1 MSFGSGGLLL
11 YLGKE
16 SVPVNTFQKGSLN
29 QTFLPKYFL
38 ILDFHP
44 GDSFLVKLCV
54 ASQKDY
60 SFRPAGG
67 TAPPKYLLS
76 HLGFLSLCI
85 NFELFFLLKRLLGN
99 IFISRLH
106 MSSHFTRCRSRA
118 SLEERGSGRF
128 REKVAPQP
136 APQYTWLQGSRGG
149 SV

>member
-67 TAPPKYLLS
+67 TAPPP
-76 HLGFLSLCI
+76 I
-85 NFELFFLLKRLLGN
+85 PFESFGVS
-99 IFISRLH
+99 IALH
-106 MSSHFTRCRSRA
+106 K
-118 SLEERGSGRF
+118 L
-128 REKVAPQP
+128 
-136 APQYTWLQGSRGG
+136 
-149 SV
+149 